1 MTDSDSIA
9 PAETAPAVGEPL
21 APVADEPRTPEEMAA
36 DAELAPQD
44 AGPGDDEPGPSKRPS
59 RSQRLQRKVQL
70 LTAEIEEMRRS
81 GAARQSDAGW
91 AHEDEP
97 PHESDFNGDFLGYER
112 ALNAFHVRQATR
124 DAVRQEAERARGERA
139 AAHQAEMQRERAI
152 AHLDRV
158 DEIKERVADFEET
171 VNAAAGIKLRH
182 EVVDEILGSEK
193 SALIQ
198 YHLAKN
204 HEKAHE
210 LNGLTGRELARAIG
224 RLEGA
229 VRLPARRATDAAP
242 PVHPLS
248 GAAMPSFDPARA
260 EMDAYVAN
268 FAARKR
274 RLANA

>member
-1 MTDSDSIA
+1 MTDSEQIA
-9 PAETAPAVGEPL
+9 TAESVPAAEASTPP
-21 APVADEPRTPEEMAA
+21 ADEPRTPEEIAA
-36 DAELAPQD
+36 DMEPAPD
-44 AGPGDDEPGPSKRPS
+44 AGQGDDEGQAPSKRPS

-70 LTAEIEEMRRS
+70 LTAELEEMRR
-81 GAARQSDAGW
+81 AARPPDAGF
-91 AHEDEP
+91 APEDIP
-97 PHESDFNGDFLGYER
+97 PHEADFDGDFLGYER
-112 ALNAFHVRQATR
+112 ALNAYHVRQATR
-124 DAVRQEAERARGERA
+124 DAVRAEAERERGERSVA
-139 AAHQAEMQRERAI
+139 RHAEMQRDRAI

-158 DEIKERVADFEET
+158 DEIKERVPDFEET
-171 VNAAAGIKLRH
+171 VKAAAGVKLRD

-204 HEKAHE
+204 HEKARE

-229 VRLPARRATDAAP
+229 VRLPARKATDATP
-242 PVHPLS
+242 PLQPLS

-274 RLANA
+274 RLANT